1 MKAFKKI
8 VVGIILFYI
17 PLQTM
22 AWGTNGHRISGQIA
36 ENHLTP
42 KAKAAIRAILG
53 ESVAM
58 ASNWADFIKSDTSYN
73 YLYDWHFVDFDRPYS
88 YPEMVEF
95 LEHDNAVDAY
105 TKIKFLTAELKKKN
119 LAKQQK
125 LLYLRVLIHVVEDIH
140 QPFHTGH
147 TQDKGGNSIKLTW
160 FSKNTN
166 LHSIW
171 DSELV
176 DFQQLSYTEY
186 VMAIDNTTP
195 AQRTAWQKAPLT
207 QWIFESHKLAEK
219 AYAEV
224 QGKDIKSAY
233 KYNFDHIGEVNQ
245 RLLMGGIRLAGLLNQ
260 LFG

>member
-1 MKAFKKI
+1 MKALK
-8 VVGIILFYI
+8 LFIAVTLLYFPI
-17 PLQTM
+17 STM

-42 KAKAAIRAILG
+42 KAKAAVRAILG

-58 ASNWADFIKSDTSYN
+58 ASNWADFAKSDTSYN
-73 YLYDWHFVDFDRPYS
+73 YLYDWHFVDIDRPYA
-88 YPEMVEF
+88 YPELVEY
-95 LEHDNAVDAY
+95 LAHDNAVDAY
-105 TKIKFLTAELKKKN
+105 TKVNFLIAELKKKS
-119 LAKQQK
+119 LAKDK
-125 LLYLRVLIHVVEDIH
+125 KVLYLRVLIHVVEDIH

-160 FSKNTN
+160 FEKKTN

-171 DSELV
+171 DSELI

-186 VMAIDNTTP
+186 TAAIDNSTA
-195 AQRTAWQKAPLT
+195 AQRATWQKAPMS
-207 QWIFESHKLAEK
+207 QWVFESHQLAEK

-224 QGKDIKSAY
+224 KNGDDIKVY
-233 KYNFDHIGEVNQ
+233 KYNFDHIRIANQ
-245 RLLMGGIRLAGLLNQ
+245 RLLIGGVRLAGLLNE

>member
-1 MKAFKKI
+1 MNAFKKI
-8 VVGIILFYI
+8 IAGIILFYI
-17 PLQTM
+17 PMQSM

-42 KAKAAIRAILG
+42 KARAAIRAILG

-105 TKIKFLTAELKKKN
+105 TKVKFLIAELKKKN
-119 LAKQQK
+119 LPKQQK

-160 FSKNTN
+160 FGENTN

-171 DSELV
+171 DSKLV
-176 DFQQLSYTEY
+176 DYQQLSYTEY
-186 VMAIDNTTP
+186 VAAIDQSTA
-195 AQRTAWQKAPLT
+195 AQRAKWQKAPLT
-207 QWIFESHKLAEK
+207 MWIFESHQLAEK
-219 AYAEV
+219 GYAEL

-233 KYNFDHIGEVNQ
+233 VYNFNHIAEVNQ
-245 RLLMGGIRLAGLLNQ
+245 RLLIGGVRLAGLLNE

>member
-1 MKAFKKI
+1 MKTFKKI
-8 VVGIILFYI
+8 IAGVALFYL

-36 ENHLTP
+36 ENHLTA
-42 KAKAAIRAILG
+42 KARAAIRAILG

-88 YPEMVEF
+88 YPEMTEF

-105 TKIKFLTAELKKKN
+105 TKIKFLTAELKKKTIT
-119 LAKQQK
+119 KQQK
-125 LLYLRVLIHVVEDIH
+125 LLYLRVLIHLVEDVH

-147 TQDKGGNSIKLTW
+147 TQDKGGNGVKLTW
-160 FSKNTN
+160 FGENTN

-171 DSELV
+171 DSKLI
-176 DFQQLSYTEY
+176 DYQQLSYTEY
-186 VMAIDNTTP
+186 VAAIDNSNP
-195 AQRTAWQKAPLT
+195 AQRAKWQKAPLT

-219 AYAEV
+219 GYAEL

-233 KYNFDHIGEVNQ
+233 VYNFNHIAEVNQ
-245 RLLMGGIRLAGLLNQ
+245 RLLMGGVRLAGLLNQ
-260 LFG
+260 IFG

>member
-8 VVGIILFYI
+8 IAGIMLCYI
-17 PLQTM
+17 PLQTT

-53 ESVAM
+53 ESLAM
-58 ASNWADFIKSDTSYN
+58 ASNWADFAKSDSTYN
-73 YLYDWHFVDFDRPYS
+73 YLYDWHFVDFDRPYA
-88 YPEMVEF
+88 YPEMVEY
-95 LEHDNAVDAY
+95 LAHDNATDAY
-105 TKIKFLTAELKKKN
+105 TKINFMIAELKKKN
-119 LAKQQK
+119 LPKDKK

-171 DSELV
+171 DSELI

-186 VMAIDNTTP
+186 VTAIDNSTV
-195 AQRTAWQKAPLT
+195 AQRTSWQKAPLT

-245 RLLMGGIRLAGLLNQ
+245 RLLMGGVRLAGLLNQ

>member
-8 VVGIILFYI
+8 IAGIILFCV

-42 KAKAAIRAILG
+42 KARAAIRAILG

-58 ASNWADFIKSDTSYN
+58 ASNWADFAKSDSTYN
-73 YLYDWHFVDFDRPYS
+73 YLYDWHFVDFDRPYA
-88 YPEMVEF
+88 YPEMVEY
-95 LEHDNAVDAY
+95 LAHDNATDAY
-105 TKIKFLTAELKKKN
+105 TKINFMIAELKKKN
-119 LAKQQK
+119 LPKDKK

-160 FSKNTN
+160 FGENTN

-171 DSELV
+171 DSKLI
-176 DFQQLSYTEY
+176 DYQQLSYTEY
-186 VMAIDNTTP
+186 VTAIDNSTT
-195 AQRTAWQKAPLT
+195 AQRTSWQKAPLT

-245 RLLMGGIRLAGLLNQ
+245 RLLMGGVRLAGLLNQ

>member
-1 MKAFKKI
+1 MKALKT
-8 VVGIILFYI
+8 IIAAIALFYI
-17 PLQTM
+17 PTQTM

-36 ENHLTP
+36 ENYLTP
-42 KAKAAIRAILG
+42 KARAAVRAILG

-58 ASNWADFIKSDTSYN
+58 ASNWADFIKSDTAYN

-105 TKIKFLTAELKKKN
+105 TKVKFLIAELKKKN
-119 LAKQQK
+119 LPKDKK
-125 LLYLRVLIHVVEDIH
+125 LLYMRVLIHVVEDVH

-147 TQDKGGNSIKLTW
+147 TEDKGGNSIKLTW

-171 DSELV
+171 DSELI

-186 VMAIDNTTP
+186 TAAIDKSTVS
-195 AQRTAWQKAPLT
+195 QRTAWQKAPLT
-207 QWIFESHKLAEK
+207 QWIFESHTLAQKLYGQVK
-219 AYAEV
+219 NGDTLKVYN
-224 QGKDIKSAY
+224 
-233 KYNFDHIGEVNQ
+233 YNFDHVAELNK
-245 RLLMGGIRLAGLLNQ
+245 RLQMGGVRLAGLLNQ